1 MIFQNRL
8 RVKGFVVVSAT
19 ILVAILLPDG
29 VFAQAHQG
37 TIDISINVSS
47 ADLAHVEERYDLSS
61 SAPLELRLLTRPCAN
76 IENISVERAGLAMTF
91 VESRDGPWVTLRDST
106 PGDSLPFTVRYDVRL
121 AGTGTIPLVHLAA
134 PLARNNAA
142 RLGAV
147 SVDVTFTDQA
157 GRIEFPHMTRQAQN
171 QWTARYVGVPSF
183 IETSGHAVRE
193 CDEQTGENGDNGG
206 LVWRFFLLLGIMIA
220 WVPLYQAWARR
231 SGESA

>member
-1 MIFQNRL
+1 
-8 RVKGFVVVSAT
+8 VKGFVVVSAI
-19 ILVAILLPDG
+19 ILVAIFRGDA
-29 VFAQAHQG
+29 FAQALRG
-37 TIDISINVSS
+37 TIDISITVSS
-47 ADLAHVEERYDLSS
+47 ADLAHVEERYDLIS

-76 IENISVERAGLAMTF
+76 IETISVERAGLAMTM
-91 VESRDGPWVTLRDST
+91 VESRDGPWLTLRDST

-134 PLARNNAA
+134 PSARNNAA

-157 GRIEFPHMTRQAQN
+157 GQIEFPHMTRQAQG

-183 IETSGHAVRE
+183 VEVSGDAVRE
-193 CDEQTGENGDNGG
+193 CDEEIGGNGDNGG
-206 LVWRFFLLLGIMIA
+206 LVWRFFLLVGIMIA
-220 WVPLYQAWARR
+220 WVPLYLAWARR